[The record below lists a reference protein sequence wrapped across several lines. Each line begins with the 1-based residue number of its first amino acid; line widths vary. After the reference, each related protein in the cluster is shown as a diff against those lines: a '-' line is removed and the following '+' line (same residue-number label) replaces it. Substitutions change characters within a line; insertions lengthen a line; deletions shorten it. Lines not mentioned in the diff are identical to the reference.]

1 MIMPMGKRVLKKI
14 EEIVRE
20 EMDAAGAQELLM
32 PAMIPDADYYFKI
45 LEYGTWG
52 NSGADKTGFRG
63 YAGNA
68 SAWK

>member
-32 PAMIPDADYYFKI
+32 PAMIQKKFMRKW
-45 LEYGTWG
+45 T
-52 NSGADKTGFRG
+52 
-63 YAGNA
+63 
-68 SAWK
+68 